1 MKVVPYRM
9 HALWSKVKQN
19 WPLIQAG
26 EGKECTQCLCMRRV
40 EPACIAQLITK
51 LENDPSIK

>member
-9 HALWSKVKQN
+9 HSLWSKIKRK
-19 WPLIQAG
+19 WPLIQGG
-26 EGKECTQCLCMRRV
+26 EGRGCTQCLCTRRV

-51 LENDPSIK
+51 LENDPIVK